1 MSLLT
6 MIQTAANIIGV
17 QQPVSVIG
25 STDTTT
31 LQLLA
36 LANVEGQELAEM
48 AWPVLWRTATITT
61 VADQQEYQLPGDF
74 NWQIVDTFWNAAE
87 RMPAYG
93 PLTPQSIQAL
103 EYGLVGDAIVGSMY
117 WIARGASAAAR
128 KVYISPTP
136 TSNGDTLAYM
146 YVSNAFCQNS
156 IDTNRYSSWEDDTD
170 VGILDENLMRDGI
183 VWRFFRQKN
192 LDYADYRNDYERR
205 RSRLMSQ
212 SRPAPTLSITG
223 RRGRWLLGPW
233 NLPETGY
240 GS

>member
-1 MSLLT
+1 

-17 QQPVSVIG
+17 QQPVSVVG

-48 AWPVLWRTATITT
+48 AWPVLWRTATIAT
-61 VADQQEYQLPGDF
+61 VASQQEYALPSDF
-74 NWQIVDTFWNAAE
+74 NWQIIDTFWNAAE
-87 RMPAYG
+87 RMPVYG
-93 PLTPQSIQAL
+93 PMTPQSVQAI
-103 EYGLVGDAIVGSMY
+103 EYGLVGDDIVGTRY
-117 WIARGASAAAR
+117 WIWRGASSSDS
-128 KVYISPTP
+128 KVYLEPTP
-136 TSNGDTLAYM
+136 TANGDTLAYM
-146 YVSNAFCQNS
+146 YASSNWCRNAAD
-156 IDTNRYSSWEDDTD
+156 DTTYSSWNADTD

-183 VWRFFRQKN
+183 VWRFFRQKG
-192 LDYADYRNDYERR
+192 LDYGDYRNDYERR

-212 SRPAPTLSITG
+212 SRPAPTLSVTG